1 MSHFTRSWLSSAGK
15 VWNPTDLLI
24 VVSDDV
30 LASEDHLQAMSRLEN
45 LGSRICSLDSFYER
59 HLGRTRVRPGESILL
74 RLPLHE
80 DRSAYGFVK
89 SVLEVAVA
97 MAGLALLAVL
107 GPFIALA
114 IKVSSSGPVL
124 YRQERVGLH
133 GRRFVLLKFRSMKA
147 DAEDTGAR
155 FAADGDGRVTAVG
168 RVLRRTRLD
177 ELPQMWNVLRR
188 EMSLVGP
195 RPERPQFVAQL
206 TALFP
211 AYSKRLLVRPGITG
225 WAQVNDA
232 YASSAIEDHRR
243 KLERDLYYV
252 RHRSPT
258 LDLQCVARTLGSV
271 ARMHGQ

>member
-1 MSHFTRSWLSSAGK
+1 
-15 VWNPTDLLI
+15 
-24 VVSDDV
+24 
-30 LASEDHLQAMSRLEN
+30 
-45 LGSRICSLDSFYER
+45 
-59 HLGRTRVRPGESILL
+59 
-74 RLPLHE
+74 
-80 DRSAYGFVK
+80 
-89 SVLEVAVA
+89 
-97 MAGLALLAVL
+97 
-107 GPFIALA
+107 
-114 IKVSSSGPVL
+114 
-124 YRQERVGLH
+124 
-133 GRRFVLLKFRSMKA
+133 MKA

-155 FAADGDGRVTAVG
+155 FAAVGDGRVTAVG